1 MVRDTALV
9 ELALRLHPKR
19 ARALVGDDALE
30 RELDDAGGRAVF
42 VLLATGFP
50 PLLSRTTADLEIC
63 RGIAAEGWSAP
74 RDRDTLRA
82 ALDARARGL
91 VGDAFFL
98 ALRRFARFER
108 ARVALRELLPRAFGG
123 ADVDVSSAE
132 LSALADVVVDA
143 ALAEAT
149 TWAESRYG
157 EPRTRAGT
165 RSTFTVLGMGKLGG
179 DELNAGSDIDL
190 VYFYDADDGEAV
202 SAAGESTSLHEFWSR
217 VARRL
222 TRAIEEPTDE
232 GFVFRVDLRLR
243 PEGARGPIV
252 NSEHAAERYYESFG
266 RFWERAA
273 LLRARPIAGDL
284 ALGHRL
290 LATLEPFVWRRRIDP
305 TIARDMHALVLQSR
319 AELSRDGARDL
330 KLAVGGIREAEF
342 FVQTLQLVWGG
353 KHPALRARN
362 TMQAVALLEARGYI
376 TPREAA
382 DVADAYLAL
391 RRAEHMVQSMSG
403 VQTHS
408 LPEGPE
414 LETLAVSM
422 GFGSISA
429 FQSDLAGHM
438 RRVAARFQS
447 LLADLD
453 PLAPSPTRALGAAI
467 EREDV
472 QAITLALVELA
483 QEPEPLA
490 QRLLDLAKVPDGILG
505 SRTREAHADLVE
517 GVLEAIL
524 EAADPAQ
531 AAFYLHIF
539 FKRVKQ
545 PAVYVRLM
553 SADPTA
559 LRRIVAVLGASAF
572 VGDALVNNPELGD
585 MILFSREAVTPEAA
599 RREVLAARE
608 HRASVEEDP
617 DETLIGALRLAKTR
631 VTIETALGVL
641 AGGLGVRQ
649 VSEVLSAVADASLE
663 IALRRALSSSGGGD
677 DDVEPVGFVV
687 IAMGKLG
694 GEEISF
700 GSDLDLF
707 FLYDPSSVPDTVDA
721 PAYFTKRARRVITLI
736 SAFHGAGPGYELDV
750 RLRPSGNQGLL
761 VTSMEA
767 FARYHGVNESD
778 LDGPKSSTRAAV
790 WERMALTR
798 ARPAAG
804 DLALGERAV
813 RLIRAAAQATGCEPD
828 SGEEIVRIR
837 QRVERESSR
846 ERRGVHDLKL
856 GRGGLL
862 DIEFVVQLSMI
873 RAAGDLG
880 AAGAPWVRDTS
891 LAIVALEALDLLT
904 EAQAETLG
912 SAYRFLRRLELMV
925 RVARADAS
933 HILELD
939 SPSLRPLARRMGVR
953 DRPLK
958 GAPDVLVAQYR
969 ATADAVRA
977 VFEEVVGRPSVNPTT
992 GRSPDC

>member
-9 ELALRLHPKR
+9 ELALRLHPRR
-19 ARALVGDDALE
+19 AQALASDEGLE
-30 RELDDAGGRAVF
+30 RVLQDPDARAVF
-42 VLLATGFP
+42 VLLATAFP
-50 PLLSRTTADLEIC
+50 PLLSRTPTDLAIC
-63 RGIAAEGWSAP
+63 WGIADEGWAEA
-74 RDRDTLRA
+74 RDRATLRA
-82 ALDARARGL
+82 ALHARAGSL
-91 VGDAFFL
+91 SGDEFFVE
-98 ALRRFARFER
+98 LRRFARFER

-143 ALAEAT
+143 ALVEATGWAEA
-149 TWAESRYG
+149 RYG
-157 EPRTRAGT
+157 EPRTVRGA

-190 VYFYDADDGEAV
+190 IYFYDADDGAAV
-202 SAAGESTSLHEFWSR
+202 SAQGESTSLHEFWSR

-222 TRAIEEPTDE
+222 TKTIEEPTDD

-252 NSEHAAERYYESFG
+252 NSEQAAERYYESFG

-273 LLRARPIAGDL
+273 LLRARPIAGDHT
-284 ALGHRL
+284 LGHRL
-290 LATLEPFVWRRRIDP
+290 LSTLDPFIWRRRIDP
-305 TIARDMHALVLQSR
+305 AIARDMHALVQQSR

-362 TMQAVALLEARGYI
+362 TMQAIALLEARGYI

-382 DVADAYLAL
+382 DVGDAYLAL

-414 LETLAVSM
+414 LETLATSL
-422 GFGSISA
+422 GFDSA
-429 FQSDLAGHM
+429 AAFRADLGGHT

-453 PLAPSPTRALGAAI
+453 PLAPSPTRALVAAI
-467 EREDV
+467 ERDDL
-472 QAITLALVELA
+472 QAIAAALSGLA
-483 QEPEPLA
+483 QDTDPLA
-490 QRLLDLAKVPDGILG
+490 QRLADLAKLPDGILG
-505 SRTREAHADLVE
+505 SRTREANPELVE
-517 GVLEAIL
+517 GVLESIL

-572 VGDALVNNPELGD
+572 VGDALANNPELGD
-585 MILFSREAVTPEAA
+585 MILFSREAITPDAA
-599 RREVLAARE
+599 RREVLAARD
-608 HRASVEEDP
+608 HKASVDEDP

-641 AGGLGVRQ
+641 AGELRVRQ

-663 IALRRALSSSGGGD
+663 IALRRALGD
-677 DDVEPVGFVV
+677 DQAEPRGFVV

-707 FLYDPSSVPDTVDA
+707 FLYDPSSVPDSVDA

-767 FARYHGVNESD
+767 FARYHGVTEGD
-778 LDGPKSSTRAAV
+778 ADGPKSSSRAAV

-873 RAAGDLG
+873 RAAGELG

-904 EAQAETLG
+904 DAQASTLG
-912 SAYRFLRRLELMV
+912 AAYRFLRRLELMV

-933 HILELD
+933 HILEID

-953 DRPLK
+953 DRPNQA
-958 GAPDVLVAQYR
+958 APDVLVELYR
-969 ATADAVRA
+969 GTADAVRA
-977 VFEEVVGRPSVNPTT
+977 VFDEVVGRPSANASA
-992 GRSPDC
+992 G